1 MRDRRNS
8 PRRHHSG
15 EQEPRQRGIA
25 RNVPIVFEDDDIL
38 VVDKPVGML
47 SAHVGG
53 PRGEGYEGDDLF
65 SLVKKYIRGNTKS
78 RTRLPIFVV
87 HRLDREVSGLIIFAK
102 SQRALSWLKEDLRAR
117 RMHRLYHAVVEGELP
132 TTGPTSAGT
141 IQNFLRENAQGVME
155 SVAPGEA
162 TRVRK
167 PARPPRLSRKP
178 DTRPIPPREDD
189 HAPKLAVTHWRSTAT
204 GHNLSLLQLRLET
217 GRKNQI
223 RVHMKEMGHPIV
235 GDRRY
240 GSTMDP
246 LDRVCLH
253 AAELAFTHAFTGRA
267 VRLRSPTPAG
277 FYKLLGVKRT
287 DDEPTTS
294 AVELSAPSVAT
305 PQASPTAAPIASRGD
320 AGWDHVAEWYDKLI
334 EEGQS
339 DHFAR
344 VIIPGTLR
352 LLAPGPG
359 TRHLDVACG
368 QGLLCRT
375 LASLGVRGVGVDAA
389 PRLIEAAKRAFASPG
404 EPAYAFHVGDARR
417 LGDLALG
424 DELFDR
430 ASCIM
435 ALMNIEPLAP
445 VFSGI
450 HTRLKTGATFVGVIL
465 HPAFRAP
472 GQTSWGWDTPQ
483 GASRSAPA
491 VRGSERHPHARR
503 GAPSRNEDAD
513 RADRASADARQF
525 RRVDGY
531 LSPGHS
537 EIVMNPGAAASGK
550 ERVVTLTHHRPIQ
563 TYVRLLAEAG
573 FVLDAIEEWPSLR
586 QSQPGPRAAEENR
599 ARREIPMFLAFRAKK
614 A

>member
-1 MRDRRNS
+1 MRDRRDS
-8 PRRHHSG
+8 PRRHRSG
-15 EQEPRQRGIA
+15 EPDDRPRGIA

-102 SQRALSWLKEDLRAR
+102 SERALSWLKEDLRAR
-117 RMHRLYHAVVEGELP
+117 RMHRLYHAVVEGEIP
-132 TTGPTSAGT
+132 STGPQSAGT
-141 IQNFLRENAQGVME
+141 IQNFLREGPNGTME
-155 SVAPGEA
+155 SVAAGEA
-162 TRVRK
+162 TRARK
-167 PARPPRLSRKP
+167 PARPMRMSRKP

-189 HAPKLAVTHWRSTAT
+189 NAPKLAVTHWRSTAT

-223 RVHMKEMGHPIV
+223 RVHMKDLGHPIV

-267 VRLRSPTPAG
+267 VRLRSPTPAS
-277 FYKLLGVKRT
+277 FYKLLGVKRS
-287 DDEPTTS
+287 DDEAAAESTEAT
-294 AVELSAPSVAT
+294 AAPASPHA
-305 PQASPTAAPIASRGD
+305 PQASNASNRQD

-339 DHFAR
+339 DHFSR

-352 LLAPGPG
+352 LLAPTPG
-359 TRHLDVACG
+359 LRHLDVACG

-375 LASLGVRGVGVDAA
+375 LSQLGVRGAGVDAA
-389 PRLIEAAKRAFASPG
+389 PRLIDAARRSFQQQRSDAVYDF
-404 EPAYAFHVGDARR
+404 FVGDARR
-417 LGDLALG
+417 LPELKLG
-424 DELFDR
+424 TEPFDR

-445 VFSGI
+445 VFAGI
-450 HTRLKTGATFVGVIL
+450 YARLKPGATFVGVIL

-491 VRGSERHPHARR
+491 HRAADRYPRSRRGS
-503 GAPSRNEDAD
+503 PSRHEDAD
-513 RADRASADARQF
+513 RADRESADARQF

-550 ERVVTLTHHRPIQ
+550 ERVVTLTYHRPIQ

-573 FVLDAIEEWPSLR
+573 FVVDAMEEWPSLR

-599 ARREIPMFLAFRAKK
+599 ARREIPMFLAFRARKG
-614 A
+614 

>member
-1 MRDRRNS
+1 MRDRRDS
-8 PRRHHSG
+8 PRRHRSG
-15 EQEPRQRGIA
+15 EPDDRPRGIA

-117 RMHRLYHAVVEGELP
+117 RLHRVYHAVVEGELP
-132 TTGPTSAGT
+132 TTGPSSAGT
-141 IQNFLRENAQGVME
+141 IQNFLRETTTGMME
-155 SVAPGEA
+155 SVAAGEA
-162 TRVRK
+162 TRPRK

-189 HAPKLAVTHWRSTAT
+189 NSPKLAVTHWRSSLT

-223 RVHMKEMGHPIV
+223 RVHMKDLGHPIV

-253 AAELAFTHAFTGRA
+253 AAELAFTHAFTGRS

-287 DDEPTTS
+287 DDEAAAESTEAIAAPT
-294 AVELSAPSVAT
+294 A
-305 PQASPTAAPIASRGD
+305 PQASNASNRQD

-352 LLAPGPG
+352 LLTPTPGL
-359 TRHLDVACG
+359 RHLDVACG

-375 LASLGVRGVGVDAA
+375 LAQLGVRGAGVDAA
-389 PRLIEAAKRAFASPG
+389 PRLIEAARRSFQPQRGDSI
-404 EPAYAFHVGDARR
+404 YDFHVGDARR
-417 LGDLALG
+417 LAELKLG
-424 DELFDR
+424 TELFDR

-445 VFSGI
+445 VFTGI
-450 HTRLKTGATFVGVIL
+450 HARLKPGATFVGVIL

-472 GQTSWGWDTPQ
+472 GQTSWAWDTPE
-483 GASRSAPA
+483 GSARSAPA
-491 VRGSERHPHARR
+491 ARGPGAYHKSRRGS
-503 GAPSRNEDAD
+503 PSRFEDAD
-513 RADRASADARQF
+513 REDRASADARQY

-550 ERVVTLTHHRPIQ
+550 ERVVTLTYHRPIQ

-573 FVLDAIEEWPSLR
+573 FAIDAMEEWPSLR

-614 A
+614 LG

>member
-1 MRDRRNS
+1 MRDRRDS
-8 PRRHHSG
+8 PRRHRSG
-15 EQEPRQRGIA
+15 EPDDRPRGIA

-117 RMHRLYHAVVEGELP
+117 RLHRVYHAVVEGEIP
-132 TTGPTSAGT
+132 STGPSSAGT
-141 IQNFLRENAQGVME
+141 IQNFLRESSNGTME
-155 SVAPGEA
+155 SVAAGEA
-162 TRVRK
+162 TRARK

-189 HAPKLAVTHWRSTAT
+189 NSPKLAVTHWRSTVS

-223 RVHMKEMGHPIV
+223 RVHMKDLGHPIV

-287 DDEPTTS
+287 DDEAAAESTE
-294 AVELSAPSVAT
+294 AIAAPVA
-305 PQASPTAAPIASRGD
+305 PQASNASSRQD

-352 LLAPGPG
+352 LLAPTPG
-359 TRHLDVACG
+359 LRHLDVACG

-375 LASLGVRGVGVDAA
+375 LAQLGVRGAGVDAA
-389 PRLIEAAKRAFASPG
+389 PRLIEAARRSFHQQRGDSI
-404 EPAYAFHVGDARR
+404 YDFHVGDARR
-417 LGDLALG
+417 IPDLKLGTD
-424 DELFDR
+424 LFDR

-445 VFSGI
+445 VFTGI
-450 HTRLKTGATFVGVIL
+450 HARLKPGATFVGVIL

-472 GQTSWGWDTPQ
+472 GQTSWAWDTPE
-483 GASRSAPA
+483 GSARSAPA
-491 VRGSERHPHARR
+491 TRGPGAYHKSRRGS
-503 GAPSRNEDAD
+503 PSRFEDAD
-513 RADRASADARQF
+513 REDRASADARQY

-550 ERVVTLTHHRPIQ
+550 ERVVTLTYHRPIQ

-573 FVLDAIEEWPSLR
+573 FAIDAMEEWPSLR

-599 ARREIPMFLAFRAKK
+599 ARREIPMFLAFRARKV
-614 A
+614 